1 MALIPN
7 AFPHLKSEKTWLDT
21 SLKSPVLEH
30 SLIVNMLKAP
40 EHRWNL
46 HGNTFIKVLIILM
59 EVKSENVSFSD
70 IWNLRTVC

>member
-21 SLKSPVLEH
+21 SLKSPVPEH

-40 EHRWNL
+40 EHR
-46 HGNTFIKVLIILM
+46 
-59 EVKSENVSFSD
+59 
-70 IWNLRTVC
+70 